1 MDETHIAA
9 QPAQNIPQPT
19 EPTPIA
25 ISEPELTGF
34 GTAAIELDEM
44 TQYKLHDLFD
54 AKYEA
59 NDETSRQQLQ
69 YIYKTVSEMTDGE
82 DYPIIASKI
91 RELMRVAGIAHSD
104 RKLYKLYQWLK
115 LSNVMRSTEVE
126 MENLRDA

>member
-1 MDETHIAA
+1 MEESAIAEK
-9 QPAQNIPQPT
+9 QKQNIPQPI
-19 EPTPIA
+19 EAAPA
-25 ISEPELTGF
+25 IISVPELTGF
-34 GTAAIELDEM
+34 GNAAIDLDEM